1 MFSLGIRH
9 GLVRIILIKRTWY
22 LISTGEDTEMNLDSI
37 NDAPDILME
46 FLEYHSTVRG
56 HSDRTIAGYYMDLK
70 ILFRYL
76 KRRRRLVDPAVPFNE
91 IDITDIDIDF
101 IKSIRIEE
109 LYRYQSFSPE
119 KIYSANALSA
129 ASRCRRSSSVKS
141 FFNYLTSKRHLLDH
155 NICQE
160 LDMPKRQAALPRYLE
175 EAECERLL
183 SVCEGPFELRDYCIL
198 MLFMSCGLRVSE
210 LVSLNVTD
218 IYEDHLRVLGKGGKE
233 RVIYF
238 AEGCREAID
247 DYLMV
252 RDPSKLKDEEKN
264 ALFISRD
271 NRRISVRGVQ
281 KMVDKRLKLAGL
293 DSRRYSPHKL
303 RHTAATLML
312 KNGVDTRALQ
322 EVLGHS
328 NLNTTQ
334 IYTHLDNAA
343 LHEAA
348 MANPIGKKH
357 KTDIED

>member
-1 MFSLGIRH
+1 
-9 GLVRIILIKRTWY
+9 
-22 LISTGEDTEMNLDSI
+22 MNLDQI
-37 NDAPDILME
+37 FDAPDILME

-56 HSDRTIAGYYMDLK
+56 HSDKTISAYYLDLK

-76 KRRRRLVDPAVPFNE
+76 KRRRRLTDPNTPFNE
-91 IDITDIDIDF
+91 IDITDVDIDF

-119 KIYSANALSA
+119 NINAANPLSA
-129 ASRCRRSSSVKS
+129 ASRCRRTSSVKS
-141 FFNYLTSKRHLLDH
+141 FFNYLTAKRHLLDY
-155 NICQE
+155 NVCQE
-160 LDMPKRQAALPRYLE
+160 LDMPKRQSSLPRYLE
-175 EAECERLL
+175 ERECERLL
-183 SVCEGPFELRDYCIL
+183 AACDGPYGLRDYCIL
-198 MLFMSCGLRVSE
+198 ILFMSCGLRISE
-210 LVSLNVTD
+210 LVSLNITD
-218 IYEDHLRVLGKGGKE
+218 IYEDHLRVLGKGNKE

-247 DYLMV
+247 DYLYV
-252 RDPSKLKDEEKN
+252 RDPEKIVPADKN

-281 KMVDKRLKLAGL
+281 KMVDKKLKLAGL
-293 DSRRYSPHKL
+293 DSTRYSPHKL

-334 IYTHLDNAA
+334 IYTHLDNSA

-348 MANPIGKKH
+348 MANPIGRMKKSELEE
-357 KTDIED
+357 K

>member
-1 MFSLGIRH
+1 
-9 GLVRIILIKRTWY
+9 
-22 LISTGEDTEMNLDSI
+22 MNLDQI

-56 HSDRTIAGYYMDLK
+56 HSDKTVAGYYLDLK
-70 ILFRYL
+70 ILFRFI
-76 KRRRRLVDPAVPFNE
+76 KRRRHLVPAETPFNE
-91 IDITDIDIDF
+91 IDISDVDIDF

-119 KIYSANALSA
+119 MSGSNRSLSA
-129 ASRCRRSSSVKS
+129 ASRCRRTSSVKS
-141 FFNYLTSKRHLLDH
+141 FYNYLTVKRHLLDF

-160 LDMPKRQAALPRYLE
+160 LDMPKRPNLLPRYLE

-183 SVCEGPFELRDYCIL
+183 SVCDGPFALRDYCIL
-198 MLFMSCGLRVSE
+198 MLFMSCGMRVSE
-210 LVSLNVTD
+210 LVSLNVSD
-218 IYEDHLRVLGKGGKE
+218 IYDDHLRVVGKGNKE
-233 RVIYF
+233 RMIYF
-238 AEGCREAID
+238 AQGCREAID
-247 DYLMV
+247 DYLAV
-252 RDPSKLKDEEKN
+252 REPENIVPDDRN

-271 NRRISVRGVQ
+271 HRRISVRGVQ
-281 KMVDKRLKLAGL
+281 KMVDKKLLQAGL
-293 DSRRYSPHKL
+293 DASRYSPHKL

-348 MANPIGKKH
+348 MANPIGR
-357 KTDIED
+357 KTKADIEEDS

>member
-1 MFSLGIRH
+1 
-9 GLVRIILIKRTWY
+9 
-22 LISTGEDTEMNLDSI
+22 MNLDQI
-37 NDAPDILME
+37 NDIPDILME

-56 HSDRTIAGYYMDLK
+56 HSDKTVAGYYLDLK

-76 KRRRRLVDPAVPFNE
+76 KRRRHLVPRELPFNE

-119 KIYSANALSA
+119 LEDTPNALSA
-129 ASRCRRSSSVKS
+129 ASRCRRTSSVKS
-141 FFNYLTSKRHLLDH
+141 FFSYLTAKRHLLDY
-155 NICQE
+155 NVCQE
-160 LDMPKRQAALPRYLE
+160 LDMPKRQASLPKYRE
-175 EAECERLL
+175 ESECERLL
-183 SVCEGPFELRDYCIL
+183 AACDGPFGYRDYCIL
-198 MLFMSCGLRVSE
+198 MLFLSCGLRVSE
-210 LVSLNVTD
+210 LVSLNTTD
-218 IYEDHLRVLGKGGKE
+218 IYEDHLRVLGKGNKE
-233 RVIYF
+233 RVVFF
-238 AEGCREAID
+238 ADGCREAID
-247 DYLMV
+247 DYLAV
-252 RDPSKLKDEEKN
+252 RNDEKLPPEDKN

-281 KMVDKRLKLAGL
+281 KMVDKKLLQAGL
-293 DSRRYSPHKL
+293 DASRYSPHKL

-348 MANPIGKKH
+348 MANPIGR
-357 KTDIED
+357 KTKEEIEE

>member
-1 MFSLGIRH
+1 
-9 GLVRIILIKRTWY
+9 
-22 LISTGEDTEMNLDSI
+22 MNLDQI

-56 HSDRTIAGYYMDLK
+56 HSDKTVAGYYLDLK
-70 ILFRYL
+70 ILFRFI
-76 KRRRRLVDPAVPFNE
+76 KRRRHMVAADTPFNE
-91 IDITDIDIDF
+91 IDISDVDIDF

-119 KIYSANALSA
+119 MSGSNRSLSA
-129 ASRCRRSSSVKS
+129 ASRCRRTSSVKS
-141 FFNYLTSKRHLLDH
+141 FYNYLTVKRHLLDF

-160 LDMPKRQAALPRYLE
+160 LDMPKRPNLLPRYLE
-175 EAECERLL
+175 EYECERLL
-183 SVCEGPFELRDYCIL
+183 SVCDGPFALRDYCIL
-198 MLFMSCGLRVSE
+198 MLFMSCGMRVSE
-210 LVSLNVTD
+210 LVSLNLSD
-218 IYEDHLRVLGKGGKE
+218 IYDDHLRVIGKGNKE
-233 RVIYF
+233 RMIYF
-238 AEGCREAID
+238 AQGCREAID
-247 DYLMV
+247 DYLAV
-252 RDPSKLKDEEKN
+252 RDPEKIVPEDKN

-271 NRRISVRGVQ
+271 HRRISVRGVQ
-281 KMVDKRLKLAGL
+281 KMLDKKLLQAGL
-293 DSRRYSPHKL
+293 DPSRYSPHKL

-348 MANPIGKKH
+348 MANPIGR
-357 KTDIED
+357 KTKADIEDDS

>member
-1 MFSLGIRH
+1 
-9 GLVRIILIKRTWY
+9 
-22 LISTGEDTEMNLDSI
+22 
-37 NDAPDILME
+37 ME

-56 HSDRTIAGYYMDLK
+56 HSEKTVAGYYLDLK
-70 ILFRYL
+70 ILFRFL
-76 KRRRRLVDPAVPFNE
+76 KRRRRLIDAKTPFNE

-101 IKSIRIEE
+101 IKTIRIEE

-119 KIYSANALSA
+119 MMDSPNALSA

-141 FFNYLTSKRHLLDH
+141 FFNYLTVKRHLLDH
-155 NICQE
+155 NVCEE
-160 LDMPKRQAALPRYLE
+160 LDMPKRQASLPKYLE

-183 SVCEGPFELRDYCIL
+183 SACEGAFALRDYCIL
-198 MLFMSCGLRVSE
+198 MLFLSCGLRISE
-210 LVSLNVTD
+210 LVSLNITD
-218 IYEDHLRVLGKGGKE
+218 IYEDHLRVLGKGNKE

-238 AEGCREAID
+238 AEGCRESID
-247 DYLMV
+247 DYLAV
-252 RDPSKLKDEEKN
+252 RDGEKVAESDKN

-271 NRRISVRGVQ
+271 HRRISVRAVQ
-281 KMVDKRLKLAGL
+281 KMVDKTLKLAGL
-293 DSRRYSPHKL
+293 DSARYSPHKL

-348 MANPIGKKH
+348 MANPIGRKL
-357 KTDIED
+357 KTDIEDDENKS